1 MGLVGD
7 DESEV
12 RGRKQLLVLVVEEQ
26 GLHGTDNDPGLPP
39 IVAFLFVDDCPEVV
53 AEQVIEYL
61 MGLLLQFQAVYQEE
75 RAMGVAGTEKELDD
89 GRRGERFTGAGG
101 HLEKKAVIPLPDRP
115 LQGVDGFQLIRTQKA

>member
-12 RGRKQLLVLVVEEQ
+12 RGRKQLLELVVEEQ
-26 GLHGTDNDPGLPP
+26 GLHGTDNNPGLPP

-61 MGLLLQFQAVYQEE
+61 MRPAPPVPGGLPGRARDGRFRNGE
-75 RAMGVAGTEKELDD
+75 RA
-89 GRRGERFTGAGG
+89 
-101 HLEKKAVIPLPDRP
+101 
-115 LQGVDGFQLIRTQKA
+115 